1 MYGLTAGIGAPQ
13 FGTISNVVYRNITSI
28 NTSAAI
34 RIAALAE
41 QRGAVTNISFEDF
54 TLIGVRGNA
63 IDIDAY
69 GQGSR
74 SGLHVVSTA
83 APPPPPPHAIP
94 CATGST
100 PKAPAVGSC
109 MLIDGMR
116 ISSVH
121 GDADKAG
128 MILCGS
134 QCTNLLLEHVHIQAN
149 ASACCAKV
157 ARGELPPGTCYWGC
171 WWSGYNCSGALCG
184 GCTNTARGSFRDC
197 NPEPC
202 LIGSRENVMVV

>member
-1 MYGLTAGIGAPQ
+1 MIAAGIGAPQ
-13 FGTISNVVYRNITSI
+13 FGTISNVVYRNITSV

-41 QRGAVTNISFEDF
+41 QRGAVINITFEDF
-54 TLIGVRGNA
+54 TLVGVRGNA

-69 GQGSR
+69 GQGSNSR
-74 SGLHVVSTA
+74 DQVDV
-83 APPPPPPHAIP
+83 PPSPPSRAIP
-94 CATGST
+94 CAASST
-100 PKAPAVGSC
+100 PHAPAVGSC
-109 MLIDGMR
+109 MLIDGMT
-116 ISSVH
+116 ISRVH

-134 QCTNLLLEHVHIQAN
+134 QCSNLLLEHVHIEAN

-171 WWSGYNCSGALCG
+171 GWDGYNCSGALCG
-184 GCTNTARGSFRDC
+184 GCSNTARGVFRDC
-197 NPEPC
+197 SPEPC
-202 LIGSRENVMVV
+202 LTKMGD